1 MANITVV
8 VTFYSRGG
16 ATEALAHA
24 AAVGAV
30 QARALIR
37 LRRVE
42 DADPASILDR
52 LPESRESLRRMHKE
66 YVAPREADVL
76 AADALILASPG
87 DVSASAP
94 EWSTYLDLLARLQ
107 SEGRLAGKVVA
118 VVPSGM
124 ATDSSADSVSR
135 HPSLTARRPATTS
148 TAPSPSAVTSSR
160 WPRPRGKPRRRAC
173 RATSSGVWFER
184 VACGSEQSDNLA
196 TNTARV
202 GPGSHAEESRHARW
216 VPDCGHRVR
225 RDSDRCC
232 APGAVSAGYRPG

>member
-16 ATEALAHA
+16 ATETLAHA

-42 DADPASILDR
+42 DADPGSILDR

-87 DVSASAP
+87 DVSASSP
-94 EWSTYLDLLARLQ
+94 EWSTFLDLLARLQ
-107 SEGRLAGKVVA
+107 SEGKLTGKVVA
-118 VVPSGM
+118 VIANGAASDSFAAFVRRLGV
-124 ATDSSADSVSR
+124 ATPEPDRASAAEDGVSR
-135 HPSLTARRPATTS
+135 AVALGRHVVSMAQAMKKAPTA
-148 TAPSPSAVTSSR
+148 
-160 WPRPRGKPRRRAC
+160 
-173 RATSSGVWFER
+173 
-184 VACGSEQSDNLA
+184 
-196 TNTARV
+196 
-202 GPGSHAEESRHARW
+202 
-216 VPDCGHRVR
+216 
-225 RDSDRCC
+225 
-232 APGAVSAGYRPG
+232 